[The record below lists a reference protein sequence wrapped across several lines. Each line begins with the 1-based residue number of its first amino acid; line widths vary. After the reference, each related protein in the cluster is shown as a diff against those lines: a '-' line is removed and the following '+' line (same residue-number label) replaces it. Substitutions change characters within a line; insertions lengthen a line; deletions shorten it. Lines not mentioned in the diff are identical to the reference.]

1 MTDQFSRTRIL
12 VGADAVD
19 KIKKAW
25 VAIFGIGGVGSFAA
39 EALARC
45 GIGRFLLVDKDRVDI
60 TNINRQLIATH
71 KTVGCL
77 KTDIMRERI
86 LDINPEAEVETRP
99 VFFTD
104 ENAGD
109 FDLSGYSYVVDAI
122 DTVSSK
128 LILIERAKAAG
139 VPVISS
145 MGAGNKLDPKRFEVS
160 DIYKTAVCPL
170 ARVMRHELRRRGIK
184 ELKVVYSK
192 EPPLKPEET
201 ADMPEGK
208 RQVPGSIAFV
218 PSAAGLILAGEVIRD
233 IAGLTE

>member
-19 KIKKAW
+19 KIKKAS

-99 VFFTD
+99 VF
-104 ENAGD
+104 
-109 FDLSGYSYVVDAI
+109 Y
-122 DTVSSK
+122 
-128 LILIERAKAAG
+128 R
-139 VPVISS
+139 
-145 MGAGNKLDPKRFEVS
+145 
-160 DIYKTAVCPL
+160 
-170 ARVMRHELRRRGIK
+170 
-184 ELKVVYSK
+184 
-192 EPPLKPEET
+192 
-201 ADMPEGK
+201 
-208 RQVPGSIAFV
+208 
-218 PSAAGLILAGEVIRD
+218 
-233 IAGLTE
+233 

>member
-1 MTDQFSRTRIL
+1 MRPKPPCS
-12 VGADAVD
+12 
-19 KIKKAW
+19 
-25 VAIFGIGGVGSFAA
+25 
-39 EALARC
+39 C

-170 ARVMRHELRRRGIK
+170 ARVMRHELRRRG
-184 ELKVVYSK
+184 LKS
-192 EPPLKPEET
+192 
-201 ADMPEGK
+201 
-208 RQVPGSIAFV
+208 
-218 PSAAGLILAGEVIRD
+218 
-233 IAGLTE
+233 